1 MNKLVATGRRSGRDS
16 NRVEKGRCLRW
27 CNSSVVWWWLH
38 ESTTVAKCHRT
49 IHNVS
54 VWVSLLY
61 YNCGRFKHWGEWD
74 KRYTGHL
81 STIFVVCAKSLQSCP
96 TLCNPMDYNLPGSS
110 VHGILQARILERAAM
125 PFSRGI
131 FPTQGS
137 NLHLQHWQVSS
148 LPLAP
153 PGKPIL
159 SLNFLPIYNYF
170 KIDFKIKYKIAGP
183 DSFIGKL

>member
-1 MNKLVATGRRSGRDS
+1 MNPQLWQNVTELYTMSVSGFRYCTIIVEDLNTGVSGIKD
-16 NRVEKGRCLRW
+16 
-27 CNSSVVWWWLH
+27 
-38 ESTTVAKCHRT
+38 TQD
-49 IHNVS
+49 I
-54 VWVSLLY
+54 
-61 YNCGRFKHWGEWD
+61 
-74 KRYTGHL
+74 

-96 TLCNPMDYNLPGSS
+96 TLCNPMDYSLPGCS

-153 PGKPIL
+153 PRKPIL

-170 KIDFKIKYKIAGP
+170 KIDFKIKYKTAGP